1 MIGHLW
7 PLLKIG
13 ILNLKVVC
21 ADVVGIF
28 ILLYEACSIFH
39 VRVSARHAAEVGIGS
54 TLSTSLKPGESKT
67 SEFPPKPRLFS
78 RTYVFIALDSLGK
91 YLSIYLYI
99 YIIYIM

>member
-13 ILNLKVVC
+13 ILNIKVVC

-54 TLSTSLKPGESKT
+54 TLSTSLKPGESKP
-67 SEFPPKPRLFS
+67 SGFPPKPGFFMGPTFS
-78 RTYVFIALDSLGK
+78 
-91 YLSIYLYI
+91 
-99 YIIYIM
+99 